1 MDEDDGMSVLDS
13 PLDSDDS
20 NHSVV
25 DKSHAVL
32 QSYLGSLPYECESI
46 EDMQAQLEH
55 IVGKIVVCAKS
66 RNWLVLTTWDGALQ
80 CWLLMRY
87 PMPKTTR
94 AKLARLYYE
103 LCVLPGLEPR
113 VIRSWAD
120 MLSRLLSNKPDQRR
134 KLESSDLQLPWKP
147 VWRVL
152 QRELWPKRRVH
163 DALRN
168 VVNVLLFVA
177 ETCRR
182 YFAASDI
189 PEMLSTFLPMV
200 TQDNILTMIPVMTAF
215 LPPTHTHLYLPM
227 FFKLWE
233 AFNSHIIDDR
243 LLEMCG
249 ELSEEH
255 VAGKYDNA
263 GDEGAAEWKDVGI
276 WTEAEWTVL
285 ATKALGAMN
294 VPVGAVRGASTTGG
308 HADTMAD
315 KSSLRI
321 TKPIS
326 KYAALAKIMVYS
338 MSLDG
343 PIRGDTAAKSDESG
357 SAQPSFL
364 VGSRAL
370 DTLDKLITSTESFF
384 HPSNT
389 GHWTLALTG
398 FLHRLAMEFCKRWKE
413 EEQSSCKTP
422 VVRRLTPAIR
432 RAFVTV
438 LRTPTLLAIFAK
450 DPISATYSQG
460 ALRILALLEPSI
472 IMPEI
477 LERAYSGL
485 ETVNETHRTTAVL
498 TALASGALPLVSEKV
513 WLGGQKH
520 IAPLLELCI
529 PGIDLNDPLKTACTS
544 MFIASVVQH
553 MKIGDLSMQQGGM
566 PLSGDTADEMMEDDN
581 SEGVR
586 LPDGTEQGPNV
597 RLSREEERTLARES
611 TASFADWVTSLFR
624 RVFSLYENLPEEG
637 GKKNTTGGKV
647 EEAVLKS
654 LRLTLDVLCLQLSD
668 PLFDLVLKLVYDY
681 GTTNSRSNAV
691 RAFGQLVACLARV
704 QPEKVIA
711 KFLPYCTNQIQ
722 EELRHGASSIRTT
735 STHAAVPSD
744 TTLHWNMSILRGCL
758 GYGGPALLKYKDQ
771 VIELL
776 QLLVEKTKGER
787 GYTGTGRLIHRILHT
802 VAGVYPLNARFVNTD
817 EWDDPGFDKAHNLH
831 WGRLYEADDVKI
843 EWHVPSAEEID
854 FVLEIMDKIAGPAL
868 DRIGQLLDSAGRWDN
883 VARNDFCRFLHPVRS
898 MWSGLPTFIKEGAK
912 EVKNSCFYPDTEIQE
927 LLVTPIDVK
936 AGFILDNPSDVRFQ
950 RAIAHRTRFGNIVHR
965 AATALQYTQEGEDH
979 IDAVI
984 TVSKAIDVYLL
995 EYAMTRSSFDSLQQA
1010 YTISRDSNRMWPRQ
1024 KENSRQVFLKRAQA
1038 YHAGRNYLHSLYR
1051 RRSDLD
1057 DKLLDDLVGLS
1068 LSPYTRV
1075 RRHSQA
1081 VLQNACGYFLRSGR
1095 YCMPTLLKALEK
1107 GTDPD
1112 RMKGALYVLWNKG
1125 TASYALADP
1134 NFHVKY
1140 LRSLLECQHQEKPS
1154 IQKLVGQL
1162 AGDATALLTEEAVH
1176 TDAYDE
1182 SIPGV
1187 EAAIEQL
1194 VPEFSSSLVN
1204 QALLKEALEK
1214 SPVRAALRV
1223 RRYEEAISSILEFS
1237 SRPATH
1243 WRYVQ
1248 FAAKFLLNIVRRDA
1262 SPSPLLAKFFA
1273 GHCTSPHS
1281 SIRSCAHKAIVKITW
1296 HVKCRTFSNTSEELW
1311 LEEWKSPLAIDVPV
1325 QDPPAFLQ
1333 KLCSPVGQAGN
1344 DFYVDKLSTGF
1355 LVWAPS
1361 AKAYKLAP
1369 PDQAA
1374 IDWET
1379 ASQPAIQ
1386 AIREV
1391 FSAEGYFDQLA
1402 QLFGQESNKDSSRL
1416 ALRSENAI
1424 FIKSIAKMYQAE
1436 FVEALLSAIDSLL
1449 VDNDRFKQRGGAEIL
1464 AGLLRG
1470 SKHWPQ
1476 KQYKALW
1483 AWFLERFERIYLQI
1497 KPDTLAFWEGVFNEQ
1512 MSERDYRRIQPLV
1525 NSILSLPL
1533 DLQGDSA
1540 FAMSKALTLFN
1551 IVVDSCWPCFYP
1563 LSDKYMNMFL
1573 ANANTGYADIRS
1585 HIAHNLAAIMS
1596 EQWRPAYP
1604 SSELFLE
1611 ACRES
1616 VDPLGLRH
1624 ARYEVQ
1630 LTEILK
1636 QFPIWKQERLPPP
1649 RVSQS
1654 QYDKVGLTLL
1664 QWIWTA
1670 AHGPHPNLVFP
1681 YIVILL
1687 PEILRMSELND
1698 SSELQRYSS
1707 AVLYI
1712 LSAVNAPADYVEI
1725 VAEHFLSTIKSSD
1738 SWRVRLKALP
1748 TLLVFFYRN
1757 LMAISSKTVT
1767 RMMDVLLDC
1776 LSDENVEVREMA
1788 SQMLSGVVRCSQR
1801 QSIIPLRDRFMALAR
1816 KTRVPARRDPAYVEK
1831 LRTLHSAILGLC
1843 ALIESFPYSVESW
1856 MPPLT
1861 DILAAHAT
1869 DPIPVST
1876 TIRKCASE
1884 FKKTHQDTWH
1894 KDQLAFDDDQLQ
1906 SLSTML
1912 VGTSYYGVDVGSVRL
1927 RIQSRQAML
1936 SRALAREVCSSYM
1949 EALFDKTVSL

>member
-13 PLDSDDS
+13 PIESDDS
-20 NHSVV
+20 SAE
-25 DKSHAVL
+25 KSDAIL
-32 QSYLGSLPYECESI
+32 QTYLDSLPYECESVN
-46 EDMQAQLEH
+46 DMKAKLEY
-55 IVGKIVVCAKS
+55 IVGKIAMCAKS

-80 CWLLMRY
+80 CWLLLRY
-87 PMPKTTR
+87 PIPKPTR

-103 LCVLPGLEPR
+103 LCILPGLEPR

-134 KLESSDLQLPWKP
+134 KLESNDLQLPWQP
-147 VWRVL
+147 LWRVL
-152 QRELWPKRRVH
+152 KRELWPKRRVH

-182 YFAASDI
+182 YFSPLEI
-189 PEMLSTFLPMV
+189 PDMLSTFLPMV
-200 TQDNILTMIPVMTAF
+200 TQDNILTMLPVMTAF
-215 LPPTHTHLYLPM
+215 FPPTHTHLYLPM
-227 FFKLWE
+227 LFKLWE

-243 LLEMCG
+243 LLELCG

-255 VAGKYDNA
+255 VSGKDN
-263 GDEGAAEWKDVGI
+263 GTGEEGIAEWKDIGI
-276 WTEAEWTVL
+276 WTQSEWAVL

-315 KSSLRI
+315 KSSVRI
-321 TKPIS
+321 TKPIG
-326 KYAALAKIMVYS
+326 KYSALAKIFVYS

-343 PIRGDTAAKSDESG
+343 PIREIASSSG
-357 SAQPSFL
+357 VGRDSAQQGFL
-364 VGSRAL
+364 LAGSRAL
-370 DTLDKLITSTESFF
+370 DTLDKLLTSTESFF

-398 FLHRLAMEFCKRWKE
+398 FLHRLAVEFCKRWKE
-413 EEQSSCKTP
+413 EQQSTCYTP
-422 VVRRLTPAIR
+422 VTRRLTPTIK
-432 RAFVTV
+432 RAFVTI

-460 ALRILALLEPSI
+460 ALRTLAMLEPDL

-485 ETVNETHRTTAVL
+485 ELVNETHRTTAIL

-553 MKIGDLSMQQGGM
+553 MKIGDLSMQQGGA
-566 PLSGDTADEMMEDDN
+566 PLSGDIVEESMNIDN
-581 SEGVR
+581 PEGSR
-586 LPDGTEQGPNV
+586 LPDGTEQGPET

-611 TASFADWVTSLFR
+611 TAGFADWVTSLFR
-624 RVFSLYENLPEEG
+624 RVFALYENLPEEG
-637 GKKNTTGGKV
+637 GKKNTTGGKM

-654 LRLTLDVLCLQLSD
+654 LKGTLDILCLQLSD

-681 GTTNSRSNAV
+681 GTTNARSNAV

-704 QPEKVIA
+704 QPEKVIS
-711 KFLPYCTNQIQ
+711 KFLPYCSNQIR
-722 EELRHGASSIRTT
+722 EELKHGASSIRTT

-744 TTLHWNMSILRGCL
+744 TTLHWNMAILRGCL

-776 QLLVEKTKGER
+776 QLLVDKTKGER
-787 GYTGTGRLIHRILHT
+787 GYTGTGRLLHRILHT
-802 VAGVYPLNARFVNTD
+802 VAGVYPINARFVNTN
-817 EWDDPGFDKAHNLH
+817 EWNDPEFDKIHNLH
-831 WGRLYEADDVKI
+831 WGRLYEPEDVKI
-843 EWHVPSAEEID
+843 EWHVPSPGEVD

-868 DRIGQLLDSAGRWDN
+868 DRIEALLDTAGRWDN
-883 VARNDFCRFLHPVRS
+883 VGRNDFCRFLHPVRS
-898 MWSGLPTFIKEGAK
+898 MWSGLPTFLKEGQK
-912 EVKNSCFYPDTEIQE
+912 EVKNPCLYPETELQE

-936 AGFILDNPSDVRFQ
+936 AGFVLENPSDTRYQ
-950 RAIAHRTRFGNIVHR
+950 RAAAHRARFGNVIHR
-965 AATALQYTQEGEDH
+965 ATTVLQHNQEGEDH

-984 TVSKAIDVYLL
+984 SISKAIDVYLL
-995 EYAMTRSSFDSLQQA
+995 EYAMTRSTFDSLQQA
-1010 YTISRDSNRMWPRQ
+1010 YTVSRDSNRMWPRQ

-1051 RRSDLD
+1051 RRSELD
-1057 DKLLDDLVGLS
+1057 DKLLDDLVDLS

-1081 VLQNACGYFLRSGR
+1081 VFHNACGYFLRSGR
-1095 YCMPTLLKALEK
+1095 YCMPKLLQTLEK

-1134 NFHVKY
+1134 HFHVKY
-1140 LRSLLECQHQEKPS
+1140 LRALLECQHQEKPS

-1162 AGDATALLTEEAVH
+1162 ATDATALLTEEAVH
-1176 TDAYDE
+1176 TDAFNE
-1182 SIPGV
+1182 GIPGV

-1194 VPEFSSSLVN
+1194 ATEFSPSLMD
-1204 QALLKEALEK
+1204 QALLAEASKKGPIRRQLK
-1214 SPVRAALRV
+1214 V
-1223 RRYEEAISSILEFS
+1223 RRHEEAISSILEFS
-1237 SRPATH
+1237 SRPSTH

-1248 FAAKFLLNIVRRDA
+1248 FASKFLFNLIRRDA
-1262 SPSPLLAKFFA
+1262 PVSASLAKFFA
-1273 GHCTSPHS
+1273 DHCTSPHS
-1281 SIRSCAHKAIVKITW
+1281 SIRSTAHKAIVKITW
-1296 HVKCRTFSNTSEELW
+1296 HIKCRTFSKNSEDLW
-1311 LEEWKSPLAIDVPV
+1311 REEWKNPLAIDVLV
-1325 QDPPAFLQ
+1325 KEPAVFLQ
-1333 KLCSPVGQAGN
+1333 QITTPIGRVDN
-1344 DFYVDKLSTGF
+1344 NFYVDKLSTGF

-1361 AKAYKLAP
+1361 VKAYRLP
-1369 PDQAA
+1369 PTKQPAVQ
-1374 IDWET
+1374 WEDV
-1379 ASQPAIQ
+1379 SQPALQ
-1386 AIREV
+1386 AIQEV
-1391 FSAEGYFDQLA
+1391 FSADGYFSQLA
-1402 QLFGQESNKDSSRL
+1402 QLFGQESNKESNRL
-1416 ALRSENAI
+1416 TLRSENAI
-1424 FIKSIAKMYQAE
+1424 FIKSIAKMYQAN
-1436 FVEALLSAIDSLL
+1436 FSGAIQSAIDSALGE
-1449 VDNDRFKQRGGAEIL
+1449 NDRFKQRGAAEML

-1470 SKHWPQ
+1470 SKHWPREQ
-1476 KQYKALW
+1476 FEAVW
-1483 AWFLERFERIYLQI
+1483 TWFMERFERIYAQI
-1497 KPDTLAFWEGVFNEQ
+1497 KPDTLPFWEGLFNEQ
-1512 MSERDYRRIQPLV
+1512 LSERDYRRTQPLV
-1525 NSILSLPL
+1525 DAILALPL
-1533 DLQGDSA
+1533 DFQGDSA

-1563 LSDKYMNMFL
+1563 VSDKYMSLFL

-1585 HIAHNLAAIMS
+1585 HIAHNLAAIIS

-1604 SSELFLE
+1604 STGLFLE
-1611 ACRES
+1611 ACKTS
-1616 VDPLGLRH
+1616 DDPLFLRQ
-1624 ARYEVQ
+1624 ARYEAQ

-1636 QFPIWKQERLPPP
+1636 QLPKWKQERFPPP
-1649 RVSQS
+1649 RVNQS

-1670 AHGPHPNLVFP
+1670 AHGPHPNLVFR

-1712 LSAVNAPADYVEI
+1712 LSAVNAPPDYVEV
-1725 VAEHFLSTIKSSD
+1725 VAEHFLSAIKSSD

-1748 TLLVFFYRN
+1748 TLLVFIYRN
-1757 LMAISSKTVT
+1757 LMLITTETVT

-1801 QSIIPLRDRFMALAR
+1801 QSIIPLRDRFMELAR
-1816 KTRVPARRDPAYVEK
+1816 KTRLPARRDPTYAES

-1861 DILAAHAT
+1861 EILAAHAT
-1869 DPIPVST
+1869 DPVPVSI

-1894 KDQLAFDDDQLQ
+1894 KDQLAFDEDQLQ

-1912 VGTSYYGVDVGSVRL
+1912 VGTSYCRSHLYP
-1927 RIQSRQAML
+1927 
-1936 SRALAREVCSSYM
+1936 
-1949 EALFDKTVSL
+1949 